1 MKKLLVI
8 LGVCLLAFAFAGADL
23 FAAQGHGLN
32 PYRTPEF
39 VRNPAQMA
47 NTVDPLAIAVY
58 NPAGFTKLQ
67 DGFYVGLG
75 NIYILKENE
84 YVTSSKTYKQEEP
97 SPLVP
102 TAAFAWKA
110 GKAVLFANL
119 EVIDGGGKLEYK
131 EFPWMITTPLT
142 AYGEGKL
149 EAESSWKQF
158 KVGVSAELNEMI
170 SLTGGVRYIMA
181 ETKAKVTVI
190 SSSSALVS
198 GVLKDEETKMTG
210 QGGFFGINLTP
221 VKEATINVTYFT
233 KAFVDGEKK
242 DKKAGTKTQNTDIV
256 PSYLTVGVAY
266 AVMPELTVSAGF
278 NYVYTK
284 EEKHGDADS
293 DKNFTN
299 QKNALEVA
307 LGADYKANEMLT
319 LSAGWAIKKAGGKSE
334 TYQTSGEA
342 ANPDLDL
349 QVFGGGA
356 KITAMPGL
364 NINAGI
370 MKAFFKEGK
379 NVAGDTTYK
388 RDAWLFSLG
397 VDYKI

>member
-23 FAAQGHGLN
+23 FAAEGHGLN

-67 DGFYVGLG
+67 DGIYLGLG
-75 NIYILKENE
+75 NIYILKSNE
-84 YVTSSKTYKQEEP
+84 YVSSSKTYKQDEP

-102 TAAFAWKA
+102 TAAVAWKV
-110 GKAVLFANL
+110 GKGALFLNY
-119 EVIDGGGKLEYK
+119 EVIDGGGKLKYS
-131 EFPWMITTPLT
+131 EFPYALSSTQI
-142 AYGEGKL
+142 GEIQL
-149 EAESSWKQF
+149 EATSSWTQAKIGGSF
-158 KVGVSAELNEMI
+158 ELTEMI
-170 SLTGGVRYIMA
+170 SVTGGIRYIMA
-181 ETKAKVTVI
+181 KKTAKATVVTQGTLPVPVGYE
-190 SSSSALVS
+190 A
-198 GVLKDEETKMTG
+198 KDEETNMTG
-210 QGGFFGINLTP
+210 QAGFFGINVNP
-221 VKEATINVTYFT
+221 VKEATINVTFFT
-233 KAFVDGEKK
+233 KALVQGETK
-242 DKKAGTKTQNTDIV
+242 DKKAGTKSEATDIV
-256 PSYLTVGVAY
+256 PSYLTVGVSY
-266 AVMPELTVSAGF
+266 DVMPELKVSAGF

-284 EEKHGDADS
+284 EEKHGDS
-293 DKNFTN
+293 NYTFQN

-319 LSAGWAIKKAGGKSE
+319 LSAGWALKKAGGKSE
-334 TYQTSGEA
+334 TYDLSTEA
-342 ANPDLDL
+342 PNPDLDL

-364 NINAGI
+364 NVNLGL

-379 NVAGDTTYK
+379 SVSGTTTYK
-388 RDAWLFSLG
+388 RDAWLFAAG

>member
-23 FAAQGHGLN
+23 FAANGHGLN

-67 DGFYVGLG
+67 DGIYVGLG

-84 YVTSSKTYKQEEP
+84 MVTATGTYKANEP

-102 TAAFAWKA
+102 TAAFAWKQ
-110 GKAVLFANL
+110 GKGALFLNY
-119 EVIDGGGKLEYK
+119 EVIDGGGKNKYK
-131 EFPWMITTPLT
+131 NYM
-142 AYGEGKL
+142 EGFMGSKGNTVEL
-149 EAESSWKQF
+149 SSSWTQAKIGAAF
-158 KVGVSAELNEMI
+158 ELTEMI
-170 SLTGGVRYIMA
+170 SVTGGVRYIMGKTTA
-181 ETKAKVTVI
+181 KITSNDTSAVSKDSETT
-190 SSSSALVS
+190 L
-198 GVLKDEETKMTG
+198 TG
-210 QGGFFGINLTP
+210 QAGFFGINITP
-221 VKEATINVTYFT
+221 VKEATINITYFT
-233 KAFVDGEKK
+233 KATVYGEEK
-242 DKKAGTKTQNTDIV
+242 DKLNNKKNAEDNVV
-256 PSYLTVGVAY
+256 PSYFTVGIAY
-266 AVMPELTVSAGF
+266 DVMPELKVSAGF
-278 NYVYTK
+278 NYIYTK
-284 EEKHGDADS
+284 EEKYGSS
-293 DKNFTN
+293 DNGGSESKLFTD

-319 LSAGWAIKKAGGKSE
+319 LSVGWAYKKAGGKSE
-334 TYQTSGEA
+334 TYQTQGEMF
-342 ANPDLDL
+342 NPDLDL

-370 MKAFFKEGK
+370 MKAFFKDGK
-379 NVAGDTTYK
+379 NVAGTTTYK
-388 RDAWLFSLG
+388 RDAWLFAAG